1 MLTAAVF
8 DESQTP
14 AAIGRIWPL
23 LVATPATRDMIDH
36 NQLPLSTN
44 GARGWPIFFLLLTV
58 CRFSL
63 SLRDVLG
70 RAVLFRLGLSPRF
83 A

>member
-14 AAIGRIWPL
+14 AAVGRIWPL
-23 LVATPATRDMIDH
+23 LVATPASRDMVDRH
-36 NQLPLSTN
+36 QLPLSTN
-44 GARGWPIFFLLLTV
+44 GARGRPIFFLLLTV

-70 RAVLFRLGLSPRF
+70 RALLFRPGLSPCF